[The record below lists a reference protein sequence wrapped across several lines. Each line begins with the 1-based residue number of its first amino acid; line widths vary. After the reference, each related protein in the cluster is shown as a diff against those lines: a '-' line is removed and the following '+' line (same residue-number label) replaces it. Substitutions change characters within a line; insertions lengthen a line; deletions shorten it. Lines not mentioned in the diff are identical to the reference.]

1 MFSRQKQQV
10 EDAFIGTDVRS
21 LRRDET
27 APAAP
32 AAATPAP
39 TPMMAPSAAPRP
51 SASAMP
57 SLFSSD
63 LKVTGSIMT
72 DGEVELNGPV
82 DGVVYAKRV
91 TIGATG
97 DFKGD
102 VVAEFAVIDG
112 PATGRITARHV
123 HLRSKARFNG
133 DLIHQKLVIDEGAE
147 FEGAVHR
154 KVDETAWTDIT
165 KTFDEPGV
173 ELTDDAA
180 KAVEALKR
188 EFLKG

>member
-1 MFSRQKQQV
+1 MFSRQKQPV
-10 EDAFIGTDVRS
+10 EDAFIGSD
-21 LRRDET
+21 LR
-27 APAAP
+27 APRREEAVNAP
-32 AAATPAP
+32 MPAP
-39 TPMMAPSAAPRP
+39 SAPKPMMAPSAPARP
-51 SASAMP
+51 AASAMP

-91 TIGATG
+91 TIGTTA

-102 VVAEFAVIDG
+102 VVAEYAIIDG

-123 HLRSKARFNG
+123 HLRSRARFNG

-154 KVDETAWTDIT
+154 KVDETAWTNIT

-173 ELTDDAA
+173 ELTDDATR
-180 KAVEALKR
+180 AVEALKK